1 MHSFKRFAPD
11 LNHWLEQA
19 CKRGIIPTPMS
30 GPTTDPLWPRS
41 FWSDVPDSDRAAL
54 REVLAELLGR
64 GVLLGDEGSGRELY
78 LLARDHYRGHVEDY
92 LAPLALELIVDEE
105 NSLLQARP
113 RTESC
118 LLLGRFDK
126 DETLVLL
133 ALWRLY
139 DDEVSTGS
147 QEAVVVTMDQLWAAL
162 KVYFDKVATPE
173 KTQIENCLVPLR
185 RHRLIRTLKP
195 EGMTQAGELQI
206 EILPSLARVIPFDDI
221 AAWQARTDAYQPVKG
236 DEEHVQPELLPQTDA
251 QEQPQ
256 AGEQEEAKA

>member
-1 MHSFKRFAPD
+1 MICAP
-11 LNHWLEQA
+11 A
-19 CKRGIIPTPMS
+19 MS
-30 GPTTDPLWPRS
+30 ATTTNDPLWPRS
-41 FWSDVPDSDRAAL
+41 FWSDVLEADRAAL

-78 LLARDHYRGHVEDY
+78 LLARDHYRSHLEDY

-133 ALWRLY
+133 ALWQLY
-139 DDEVSTGS
+139 DDEISTGS
-147 QEAVVVTMDQLWAAL
+147 QEAVIVTMDQLWAAL
-162 KVYFDKVATPE
+162 KVYFDKVLTMQI
-173 KTQIENCLVPLR
+173 TQLESCLVPLR

-221 AAWQARTDAYQPVKG
+221 TAWQARTDAYQPMKG
-236 DEEHVQPELLPQTDA
+236 EDEQEQQQQQELLPQ
-251 QEQPQ
+251 PQ
-256 AGEQEEAKA
+256 TEKEEEESKA

>member
-1 MHSFKRFAPD
+1 MTASSSD
-11 LNHWLEQA
+11 
-19 CKRGIIPTPMS
+19 S
-30 GPTTDPLWPRS
+30 LWPRS
-41 FWSDVPDSDRAAL
+41 FWSDVPDSDRAPL

-64 GVLLGDEGSGRELY
+64 GVLLGDEGGGRDLF
-78 LLARDHYRGHVEDY
+78 LLARDHYRSHVEDY

-105 NSLLQARP
+105 RSILQARP

-139 DDEVSTGS
+139 DDEISSGDQETVIVSVDG
-147 QEAVVVTMDQLWAAL
+147 LWSAL
-162 KVYFDKVATPE
+162 KVYFDKIATPE
-173 KTQIENCLVPLR
+173 KSQIESCLKRLR

-195 EGMTQAGELQI
+195 EGMTQAGEMQI

-221 AAWQARTDAYQPVKG
+221 QAWQNRVDLHQPVKS
-236 DEEHVQPELLPQTDA
+236 D
-251 QEQPQ
+251 
-256 AGEQEEAKA
+256 GETEEASE

>member
-1 MHSFKRFAPD
+1 
-11 LNHWLEQA
+11 
-19 CKRGIIPTPMS
+19 MS
-30 GPTTDPLWPRS
+30 ATTTDPLWPRS
-41 FWSDVPDSDRAAL
+41 FWGDVPDADRAAL
-54 REVLAELLGR
+54 RDVLAELLGR

-78 LLARDHYRGHVEDY
+78 LLARDHYRSHLEDY
-92 LAPLALELIVDEE
+92 LAPLAVELIVDEE

-139 DDEVSTGS
+139 DDEISTGS
-147 QEAVVVTMDQLWAAL
+147 MEAVVVTLDQLWAAL
-162 KVYFDKVATPE
+162 KMYFDKVVTMQPS
-173 KTQIENCLVPLR
+173 QLENCLVPLR

-221 AAWQARTDAYQPVKG
+221 AAWQARTDAYQAG
-236 DEEHVQPELLPQTDA
+236 RGDDEEGGETELQPELLGDGEDSSIQALALEET
-251 QEQPQ
+251 EHQP
-256 AGEQEEAKA
+256 QEEAKA

>member
-1 MHSFKRFAPD
+1 
-11 LNHWLEQA
+11 
-19 CKRGIIPTPMS
+19 MS
-30 GPTTDPLWPRS
+30 ASTSDSLWPRS
-41 FWSDVPDSDRAAL
+41 FWSDVPDADRAAL

-78 LLARDHYRGHVEDY
+78 MLARDHYRTHVEDY
-92 LAPLALELIVDEE
+92 LAPLALELIVDDE

-139 DDEVSTGS
+139 DDEISTGS
-147 QEAVVVTMDQLWAAL
+147 QEAVIVTVDQLWAAL

-173 KTQIENCLVPLR
+173 KSQIESCLVRLR
-185 RHRLIRTLKP
+185 RHRLVRTLKP
-195 EGMTQAGELQI
+195 EGMTQAGEMQI
-206 EILPSLARVIPFDDI
+206 EILPSLSRVIPFDDI
-221 AAWQARTDAYQPVKG
+221 AAWQARAETFQPPKDGSAV
-236 DEEHVQPELLPQTDA
+236 EEVPA
-251 QEQPQ
+251 
-256 AGEQEEAKA
+256 

>member
-1 MHSFKRFAPD
+1 MTGWHCYKRFVRA
-11 LNHWLEQA
+11 LNHWLEQFFNR
-19 CKRGIIPTPMS
+19 CILHSPMS
-30 GPTTDPLWPRS
+30 ASTSDPLWPRS
-41 FWSDVPDSDRAAL
+41 FWSDVPDADRAAL

-78 LLARDHYRGHVEDY
+78 MVARDHYRTHVEDY
-92 LAPLALELIVDEE
+92 LAPLALELIVDDE

-139 DDEVSTGS
+139 DDEISTGS
-147 QEAVVVTMDQLWAAL
+147 QEAVIVTVDQLWAAL

-173 KTQIENCLVPLR
+173 KSQIESCLVRLR
-185 RHRLIRTLKP
+185 RHRLVRTLKP
-195 EGMTQAGELQI
+195 EGMTQAGEMQI
-206 EILPSLARVIPFDDI
+206 EILPSLSRVIPFDDI
-221 AAWQARTDAYQPVKG
+221 AAWQSRVETFQPPKDG
-236 DEEHVQPELLPQTDA
+236 SAIEEVPA
-251 QEQPQ
+251 
-256 AGEQEEAKA
+256 

>member
-1 MHSFKRFAPD
+1 
-11 LNHWLEQA
+11 
-19 CKRGIIPTPMS
+19 MS
-30 GPTTDPLWPRS
+30 VPTTDPLWPRS
-41 FWSDVPDSDRAAL
+41 FWSDVPEADRAAL

-78 LLARDHYRGHVEDY
+78 LLARDHYRSHVEDY

-126 DETLVLL
+126 DESLVLL

-139 DDEVSTGS
+139 DDEISTGS
-147 QEAVVVTMDQLWAAL
+147 QEAVIVTMDQLWAAL
-162 KVYFDKVATPE
+162 KVYFDKIATPE
-173 KTQIENCLVPLR
+173 KSQIESCLVRLR
-185 RHRLIRTLKP
+185 RHRLIRSLKP

-221 AAWQARTDAYQPVKG
+221 AAWQARAEAYQPVKG
-236 DEEHVQPELLPQTDA
+236 DEEETQPELPQT
-251 QEQPQ
+251 QP
-256 AGEQEEAKA
+256 EEAKA

>member
-1 MHSFKRFAPD
+1 
-11 LNHWLEQA
+11 
-19 CKRGIIPTPMS
+19 MS
-30 GPTTDPLWPRS
+30 ASTSDPLWPRF
-41 FWSDVPDSDRAAL
+41 FWSDVPDADRAAL

-78 LLARDHYRGHVEDY
+78 MLARDHYRTHLEDY
-92 LAPLALELIVDEE
+92 LAPLALELIVDDE

-139 DDEVSTGS
+139 DDEISTGS
-147 QEAVVVTMDQLWAAL
+147 QEAVIVTVDQLWAAL

-173 KTQIENCLVPLR
+173 KSQIESCLVRLR
-185 RHRLIRTLKP
+185 RHRLVRTLKP
-195 EGMTQAGELQI
+195 EGMTQAGEMQI
-206 EILPSLARVIPFDDI
+206 EILPSLSRVIPFDDI
-221 AAWQARTDAYQPVKG
+221 AAWQARVETFQPPKDGSAV
-236 DEEHVQPELLPQTDA
+236 EEVPA
-251 QEQPQ
+251 
-256 AGEQEEAKA
+256 

>member
-1 MHSFKRFAPD
+1 
-11 LNHWLEQA
+11 
-19 CKRGIIPTPMS
+19 MS
-30 GPTTDPLWPRS
+30 GTTTDPLWPRS

-78 LLARDHYRGHVEDY
+78 LLARDHYRSHVEDY

-126 DETLVLL
+126 DESLVLL
-133 ALWRLY
+133 TLWRLY
-139 DDEVSTGS
+139 DDEISTGS
-147 QEAVVVTMDQLWAAL
+147 QEAVIVTMDQLWAAL
-162 KVYFDKVATPE
+162 KVYFDKIITPE
-173 KTQIENCLVPLR
+173 KSQIESCLVRLR

-206 EILPSLARVIPFDDI
+206 EVLPSLARVIPFDDI
-221 AAWQARTDAYQPVKG
+221 TAWQSRVEAYQPAKT
-236 DEEHVQPELLPQTDA
+236 DEPE
-251 QEQPQ
+251 
-256 AGEQEEAKA
+256 EEKEAVV